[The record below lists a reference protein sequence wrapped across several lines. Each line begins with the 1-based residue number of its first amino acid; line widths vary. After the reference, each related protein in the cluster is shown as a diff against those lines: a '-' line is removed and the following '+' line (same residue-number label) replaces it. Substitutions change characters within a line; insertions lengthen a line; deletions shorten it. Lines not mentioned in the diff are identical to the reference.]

1 LSGEAQATT
10 SGRPTG
16 FETAFTSSFIK
27 RSLPSRARRILEVGC
42 GSGELAASLSQDELV
57 VVAIDNDHDSVVAAQ
72 RLGVDARLAT
82 WPDLNEGQFDAVLF
96 TRSLH
101 HIHPLDTAVERAS
114 GVLIAGG
121 RIIVEDFA
129 YEAADEKS
137 LRWFVSAI
145 DALDAAGLLV
155 TGDEFLNAVRAKTET
170 LTAWWENHEPDLHSG
185 AYILAQIMD
194 VFGDVKREEAPY
206 YFRYLARA
214 IVPTADRDK
223 ILQELAERET
233 ALIAE
238 GAIVALGRRFVATR
252 RIKTK

>member
-1 LSGEAQATT
+1 M
-10 SGRPTG
+10 G
-16 FETAFTSSFIK
+16 FETRFTSSFVK
-27 RSLPSRARRILEVGC
+27 RSLPRRARRILEVGC
-42 GSGELAASLSQDELV
+42 GSGELAASLSQNGFV

-82 WPDLNEGQFDAVLF
+82 WPDFSEGQFDAVLF

-101 HIHPLDTAVERAS
+101 HIHPLEAAVERAS
-114 GVLIAGG
+114 DALIAGG

-129 YEAADEKS
+129 YETADEKT

-155 TGDEFLNAVRAKTET
+155 PGDEFLTAVRAKTET
-170 LTAWWENHEPDLHSG
+170 LSAWRENHQPDLHSG
-185 AYILAQIMD
+185 ADILAQIKH
-194 VFGDVKREEAPY
+194 VFGDLKRKEVPY
-206 YFRYLARA
+206 CFRYLARA

-233 ALIAE
+233 TLIGE

-252 RIKTK
+252 RMKVK

>member
-1 LSGEAQATT
+1 M
-10 SGRPTG
+10 R
-16 FETAFTSSFIK
+16 FETRFTSSFVK
-27 RSLPSRARRILEVGC
+27 RSLPRRARRILEVGC
-42 GSGELAASLSQDELV
+42 GSGELAASLSQNGFV

-72 RLGVDARLAT
+72 RLGVDARFAT
-82 WPDLNEGQFDAVLF
+82 WPDFNEGQFDAVLF

-101 HIHPLDTAVERAS
+101 HIHPLDNAVERAS
-114 GVLIAGG
+114 DVLIAGG

-129 YEAADEKS
+129 YEAADEKT

-145 DALDAAGLLV
+145 NALDAAGLLV
-155 TGDEFLNAVRAKTET
+155 KGDEFLNAVRAKIET
-170 LTAWWENHEPDLHSG
+170 LTAWRGNHEPDLHPG
-185 AYILAQIMD
+185 ADILAQIKN
-194 VFGDVKREEAPY
+194 VFGEVKREEVSY

-214 IVPTADRDK
+214 IVPTPNRDK

-252 RIKTK
+252 RTKRNKS